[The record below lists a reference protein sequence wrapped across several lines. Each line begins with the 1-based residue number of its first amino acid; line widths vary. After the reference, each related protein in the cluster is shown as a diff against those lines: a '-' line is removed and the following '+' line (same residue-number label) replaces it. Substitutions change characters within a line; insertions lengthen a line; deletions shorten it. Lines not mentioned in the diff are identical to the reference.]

1 MDTNPKTEES
11 GRKEPLEFRGE
22 VPITPKLSSLRFKL
36 GQKAKQEPKFR
47 FYTLYDHIIRRDVLE
62 TAWKLVRNNGGSAGM
77 DGISIGQI
85 EGNPEGIRR
94 LLDEIELELR
104 EKRYVPKP
112 VLRVY
117 IPKANG
123 KMRPLGIPTVKD
135 RIVQMAALLV
145 IEPIFEADFL
155 NCSFGFRPG
164 KSAHQALETI
174 RQNLKDGLTT
184 VYDADLKGYFDS
196 IPHDKL
202 MKCVEMRIIDRKVL
216 RLIRMWL
223 RTQVVER
230 GKEKDPPSKRPDKG
244 TPQGGVISPLLAN
257 IYLHWFDKV
266 FYRND
271 GLAGTMNARLVR
283 YADDFVIMMRKYE
296 ETAEKWIEQKIEG
309 WLGLIINQEKT
320 KIVDLKGQGEN
331 LDFLGFSFRYDR
343 GRYNPE
349 SKYLNV
355 FPSDKSLRREREKLK
370 AAICREHTVRPITE
384 LIPLLNKHLQ
394 SWANYFRFGY
404 PGKVFGKINHYV
416 WYYLIKNLN
425 NRSQRKFKKP
435 EGMTHY
441 QYFTKLGLDWLRV
454 KA

>member
-1 MDTNPKTEES
+1 LESNPKTEES
-11 GRKEPLEFRGE
+11 GQKEPLEWRGE
-22 VPITPKLSSLRFKL
+22 ILIPPKISSLRFKL
-36 GQKAKQEPKFR
+36 GQKAKREPKFR
-47 FYTLYDHIIRRDVLE
+47 FYTLYDHIMRRDVLE
-62 TAWKLVRNNGGSAGM
+62 TAWKLVRKNGGSAGM

-85 EGNPEGIRR
+85 EGNPEGIKK

-104 EKRYVPKP
+104 EKRYVPRP

-135 RIVQMAALLV
+135 RIVQMAALLI

-155 NCSFGFRPG
+155 SCSYGFRPR

-202 MKCVEMRIIDRKVL
+202 MKCVEMRISDRKVL
-216 RLIRMWL
+216 KLIRMWL
-223 RTQVVER
+223 KTQVVER
-230 GKEKDPPSKRPDKG
+230 GKEKDPPSGRPDKG

-257 IYLHWFDKV
+257 IYLHWFDKA
-266 FYRND
+266 FHRTD
-271 GLAGTMNARLVR
+271 GLAMKVNAKLVR
-283 YADDFVIMMRKYE
+283 YADDFVVMMRKYE
-296 ETAEKWIEQKIEG
+296 EAAGKWIEQKIEG
-309 WLGLIINQEKT
+309 WLGLVINQEKT
-320 KIVDLKGQGEN
+320 KVVDLKEQSEK
-331 LDFLGFSFRYDR
+331 LDFLGFSFRFDR
-343 GRYNPE
+343 DRYKPGR
-349 SKYLNV
+349 KYLNV
-355 FPSDKSLRREREKLK
+355 FPSDKSLKSEREELK
-370 AAICREHTVRPITE
+370 VTICRDNTVKPITE
-384 LIPLLNKHLQ
+384 LIPILNNHLRG
-394 SWANYFRFGY
+394 WANYFRFGY
-404 PGKVFGKINHYV
+404 PGKVFGRINHYV

-441 QYFTKLGLDWLRV
+441 QYFTKLGLYRLRV